1 MADQTPPAPA
11 SVIAVNGRNWP
22 VRVRGL
28 NFLGH
33 HKCASIWLRDYLT
46 TVAARN
52 GLTFAPTHVSDT
64 LPDADIRFLANASY
78 RFVDQQ
84 GLRGC
89 HIIRNPMAMV
99 SSAYFSHRATHPTA
113 GWPQLDAQREAL
125 LATNQD
131 TGMAMTLNF
140 LLRPDFHP
148 HALGPLLALQDWDFD
163 DPRFLTLRMEDL
175 VAAPAARLSVVFA
188 FLGRSDLR
196 LPPDAAFS
204 FQAVSGGRAAGQ
216 IDERSHYRS
225 GNPNDWRNNLPDSV
239 QVMIRTRFRPLLER
253 FFPESLMT

>member
-1 MADQTPPAPA
+1 MAEQTPPVPA
-11 SVIAVNGRNWP
+11 SVIAVNGRTWP

-46 TVAARN
+46 AVAARN
-52 GLTFAPTHVSDT
+52 GLTFAPTHVSDA

-89 HIIRNPMAMV
+89 HVIRNPMAMV
-99 SSAYFSHRATHPTA
+99 SPAYFSHRTTHPTA
-113 GWPQLDAQREAL
+113 EWPQLDTQREAL
-125 LATNQD
+125 LATDQD
-131 TGMAMTLNF
+131 TGMAMTLDF

-148 HALGPLLALQDWDFD
+148 QALGPLLALQAWDFD

-175 VAAPAARLSVVFA
+175 VAAPAARLVQSVRPVA
-188 FLGRSDLR
+188 
-196 LPPDAAFS
+196 
-204 FQAVSGGRAAGQ
+204 
-216 IDERSHYRS
+216 RS
-225 GNPNDWRNNLPDSV
+225 GCCVSP
-239 QVMIRTRFRPLLER
+239 RPPASYYSYENR
-253 FFPESLMT
+253 